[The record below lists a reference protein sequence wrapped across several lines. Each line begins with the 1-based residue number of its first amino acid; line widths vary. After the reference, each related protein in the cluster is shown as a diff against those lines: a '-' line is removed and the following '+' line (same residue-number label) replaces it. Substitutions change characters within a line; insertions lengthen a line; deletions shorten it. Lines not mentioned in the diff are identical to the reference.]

1 MVYVVANVLA
11 LICAFLSQVLYKT
24 LSVAVNDE
32 KELAAFIKEL
42 KGLKWKELLTKKEI
56 IFFIVTLI
64 LSLLINNG
72 LVYLLDFNVTTIIYM
87 LAVPLFIT
95 AAAIDFKQQLIP
107 DVVDIFLGVLGLINL
122 LFNLNNCV
130 SLTLGALFGGLS
142 FLLLGFIAK
151 VVYKKEGM
159 GLGDVKLM
167 AAIGLIVG
175 LKNIVTISLFSFFIA
190 AAYAI
195 VLLIFKAKSLQ
206 EYIAFGPFIVI
217 ATLLVMLFGS
227 DVFIQA
233 FLSMCGAL
241 GDLVFEGINKLI
253 N

>member
-1 MVYVVANVLA
+1 MIERNYDN
-11 LICAFLSQVLYKT
+11 IP
-24 LSVAVNDE
+24 
-32 KELAAFIKEL
+32 KEL
-42 KGLKWKELLTKKEI
+42 KGLKWKELLTKKGI
-56 IFFIVTLI
+56 IYFLVTLI

-87 LAVPLFIT
+87 LCVPLFIT
-95 AAAIDFKQQLIP
+95 AAVVDFKQQLIP
-107 DVVDIFLGVLGLINL
+107 DMVDIFLGVLGLINL

-130 SLTLGALFGGLS
+130 SLALGALFGGLS

-195 VLLIFKAKSLQ
+195 VLLIFKSISLIFKLSSINFLQVSIVSYAFNNSYFSSVDNVFILLKKKSL
-206 EYIAFGPFIVI
+206 
-217 ATLLVMLFGS
+217 
-227 DVFIQA
+227 
-233 FLSMCGAL
+233 FLSTKNISKKWDQAYRNWGPILSELSIMFDGR
-241 GDLVFEGINKLI
+241 I
-253 N
+253 